1 MLFENIKV
9 LVLLLFF
16 LDLHDLLCNW
26 LFLLFFL
33 YLNLLLIDDFRLFQ
47 LRRELLWRLN
57 HRLLPFE
64 GALQGR
70 GGPEHEFGLDA
81 DLKQVS
87 HVRIVIELQ
96 WLRQAEFN
104 VVLAFL
110 ELAQTQVKFEF
121 VAYVDDQRILK
132 IDLGLL
138 NRILQSFE

>member
-87 HVRIVIELQ
+87 HVRFVIELQ
-96 WLRQAEFN
+96 WLRQADFN

-110 ELAQTQVKFEF
+110 ELA
-121 VAYVDDQRILK
+121 
-132 IDLGLL
+132 
-138 NRILQSFE
+138 